1 MPAGLCCEPMATL
14 ESETR
19 IVVGRVAE
27 PGDPTR
33 PWWWQSTTTI
43 QGAELIVGGYAAS
56 ESDALLQATASTLD
70 LQAAYA
76 AAREGPVRVPA
87 PTGRPPEV
95 DIWAGNGANGTSA
108 AAHDEPDPAA
118 PSEVHS

>member
-1 MPAGLCCEPMATL
+1 MTKL

-27 PGDPTR
+27 PGDPAL

-43 QGAELIVGGYAAS
+43 RGAELTAGGYAAT
-56 ESDALLQATASTLD
+56 ESDALLQATATTLD

-76 AAREGPVRVPA
+76 AAREGPAQATQTPA
-87 PTGRPPEV
+87 RPSEV
-95 DIWAGNGANGTSA
+95 EIWAGNGSANGSANGTGAPRVEEHA
-108 AAHDEPDPAA
+108 ATGAAEPRP
-118 PSEVHS
+118 

>member
-1 MPAGLCCEPMATL
+1 ML

-33 PWWWQSTTTI
+33 PWWWQSTTKI
-43 QGAELIVGGYAAS
+43 QGAEATVAGYAAT

-76 AAREGPVRVPA
+76 AAREPMARA
-87 PTGRPPEV
+87 NRETSRPSEV
-95 DIWAGNGANGTSA
+95 EIWAGNGNGSGASA
-108 AAHDEPDPAA
+108 RADGSATDAVALQPTMVSEPGD
-118 PSEVHS
+118 